1 MAWGMLAMT
10 TQDIKALTPLQPPT
24 SRMSISH
31 WSPVQQARLLA
42 NLALIS
48 QDNKGWILVANAP
61 APLSRQALIKAGIN
75 PARVI
80 EAKQASPKLIEQAMS
95 SASIAAVVCWK
106 GSQVL
111 SRMLSSYHQA
121 QPEKENNSIRH

>member
-1 MAWGMLAMT
+1 MT
-10 TQDIKALTPLQPPT
+10 TQDVCTQT
-24 SRMSISH
+24 SVSAPRVSIRH

-48 QDNKGWILVANAP
+48 QDNTGWILVANAP

-80 EAKQASPKLIEQAMS
+80 EAKQASPKLLEQAMH

-106 GSQVL
+106 GSQVISSTL
-111 SRMLSSYHQA
+111 SRYKQDQRTVTNKGISH
-121 QPEKENNSIRH
+121 

>member
-1 MAWGMLAMT
+1 MT
-10 TQDIKALTPLQPPT
+10 TQDVCTKTAVSTP
-24 SRMSISH
+24 RVSISH

-61 APLSRQALIKAGIN
+61 APLSRKALIKAGIN

-80 EAKQASPKLIEQAMS
+80 EAKQASPQLLAQAMS

-106 GSQVL
+106 GSQV
-111 SRMLSSYHQA
+111 MSSILGKYNKDKRA
-121 QPEKENNSIRH
+121 VASTSISH